1 MKITYEG
8 RWVIDSNIFVY
19 ATDDRSAHYEA
30 ARMLFRRAL
39 DGEFQPVV
47 AQQNIVESER
57 VLIQV
62 YKQKPTDVL
71 ASMEEILTNFGFFII
86 APKITTYQQFH
97 GLIQK
102 ASGKFDFFDY
112 YLVATMLDN
121 KIANIFTA
129 NTKDFSMIPS
139 IRAVNPLLPPQ
150 PRK

>member
-1 MKITYEG
+1 MKIIYEG

-47 AQQNIVESER
+47 AQQNIVESEH
-57 VLIQV
+57 VLIQA
-62 YKQKPTDVL
+62 YKQKSIDVL
-71 ASMEEILTNFGFFII
+71 SRMEEILINFGFSII
-86 APKITTYQQFH
+86 IPKTTTYQRFH
-97 GLIQK
+97 GLLKII
-102 ASGKFDFFDY
+102 SGRFDFFDY
-112 YLVATMLDN
+112 YLAATMLDN
-121 KIANIFTA
+121 GIANIFTDNA
-129 NTKDFSMIPS
+129 KDFSMIPG